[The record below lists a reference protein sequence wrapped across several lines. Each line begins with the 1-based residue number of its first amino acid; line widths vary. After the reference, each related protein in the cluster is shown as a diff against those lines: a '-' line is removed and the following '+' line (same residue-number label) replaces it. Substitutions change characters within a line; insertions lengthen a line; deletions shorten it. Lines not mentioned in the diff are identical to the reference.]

1 MTSRERI
8 LTTIR
13 HHQPDRVPVDLGAT
27 PSSTL
32 SAIAYTNLAKHLG
45 LKESQT
51 RIYDVVQELAVLED
65 WALDKFGVDVI
76 DIGYAYNTLQSDWQ
90 PVILT
95 DGSQAYYPTWFNPRV
110 QPDGSLIAHN
120 SEGIPIA
127 KKPAGA
133 TFFDQICFPYID
145 GYPDNYKDL
154 SQAMSRVQW
163 GAFAPAPWDHASD
176 VNFWTDLRQKAIKLR
191 QTTDKAL
198 LLGIG
203 CNLFEWGTFLR
214 RIDNFLMD
222 TYADQENVNNLLDAL
237 MERHLANLANVCEY
251 VGDVVD
257 IVKFGDDL
265 GMDSGP
271 FMAPEIYA
279 ELFKPRHKILCDYT
293 KKHSKM
299 HTMLHSC
306 GSIYQLMPHLIE
318 AGFEII
324 NPIQTSTRDMEPSR
338 LKKEFGRDVTF
349 WGGGI
354 DTRTVLNNGTP
365 AEVKHQV
372 KERLEIFS
380 KGGGY
385 VFNTIHNI
393 LPDVPPE
400 NILVMFEAIDEFNGT
415 R

>member
-1 MTSRERI
+1 MMTSRERI
-8 LTTIR
+8 LAAIN
-13 HHQPDRVPVDLGAT
+13 HNQSDRVPVDCGAT
-27 PSSTL
+27 PSSTI
-32 SAIAYTNLAKHLG
+32 SAIAYSKLTKYLG
-45 LKESQT
+45 MKDSQT
-51 RIYDVVQELAVLED
+51 RVYDVIQELAVLED
-65 WALDKFGVDVI
+65 WALEKFGVDVI
-76 DIGYAYNTLQSDWQ
+76 DVGRAFNTSQEDWYQ
-90 PVILT
+90 IRLS
-95 DGSQAYYPTWFNPRV
+95 DGSIAYYPQWFRPQK
-110 QPDGSLIAHN
+110 QPDGSLISCNDQGTA
-120 SEGIPIA
+120 IA
-127 KKPAGA
+127 KKPSGA
-133 TFFDQICFPYID
+133 TFFDQICFPYLD
-145 GYPDNYKDL
+145 GYPDNYHTLDD
-154 SQAMSRVQW
+154 AMNQVLW
-163 GAFAPAPWDHASD
+163 KALAAAPWDHAAEET
-176 VNFWTDLRQKAIKLR
+176 FWQDLRSKAIALR

-198 LLGIG
+198 LLGVG

-222 TYADQENVNNLLDAL
+222 TYADPGNVEKLLDAL
-237 MERHLANLANVCEY
+237 MERHMAGLAKVCEY

-271 FMAPEIYA
+271 FMSPDIYA
-279 ELFKPRHKILCDYT
+279 RLFKPRHKILCDYV
-293 KKHSKM
+293 KQHSKM

-306 GSIYQLMPHLIE
+306 GSIYQLIPHMIE

-324 NPIQTSTRDMEPSR
+324 NPVQTSTRDMEPSR
-338 LKKEFGRDVTF
+338 LKTEFGKDITF

-365 AEVKHQV
+365 GEVKRQV

-400 NILVMFEAIDEFNGT
+400 NILAMFEAVREYEA
-415 R
+415 

>member
-1 MTSRERI
+1 
-8 LTTIR
+8 
-13 HHQPDRVPVDLGAT
+13 
-27 PSSTL
+27 
-32 SAIAYTNLAKHLG
+32 
-45 LKESQT
+45 
-51 RIYDVVQELAVLED
+51 VVQELAVLED
-65 WALDKFGVDVI
+65 WVLEKFGVDVL
-76 DIGYAYNTLQSDWQ
+76 DIGRAYNTRQSDWQ
-90 PVILT
+90 PVTLT
-95 DGSQAYYPTWFNPRV
+95 DGSRAYYPAWFNPV
-110 QPDGSLIAHN
+110 KQTDGSLIAHN

-145 GYPDNYKDL
+145 GYPDNYSDL
-154 SQAMSRVQW
+154 GQAMNRVQW
-163 GAFAPAPWDHASD
+163 SAFAGAPWDHTSD
-176 VNFWTDLRQKAIKLR
+176 KNFWSELRQNAIELR
-191 QTTDKAL
+191 RTTDKAL

-222 TYADQENVNNLLDAL
+222 TYADQENVNKLLDAL
-237 MERHLANLANVCEY
+237 MKKHLANLAKVCEY

-257 IVKFGDDL
+257 IIKFGDDL

-271 FMAPEIYA
+271 FMDPEIYA
-279 ELFKPRHKILCDYT
+279 QLFKPRHKMLCDYA

-306 GSIYQLMPHLIE
+306 GSIYKLIPHMIE

-324 NPIQTSTRDMEPSR
+324 NPVQTRTRDMEPSR
-338 LKKEFGRDVTF
+338 LKAEFGKDVTF

-354 DTRTVLNNGTP
+354 DTRSVLNNGTRDD
-365 AEVKHQV
+365 VKRQV
-372 KERLEIFS
+372 TERLEIFS

-400 NILVMFEAIDEFNGT
+400 NILAMFEAVDEFNGKV
-415 R
+415 